1 MKDGLS
7 RLLNSNSI
15 EREIEEE
22 LRLHLDLLT
31 EKYIARGIS
40 RAEAEGFAARRFGN
54 VDQIRDQCLEISMRN
69 SPPVRALKFLLVLVF
84 LIGIFVRIVGT
95 EYHVTRMGTVLIMIG
110 LLGRL
115 LLYVRGLNPS
125 RFFSK
130 PDASSR
136 LILSEHGHV
145 TVAAY
150 DQNGQTP
157 LERLISDKQNRKS
170 QSSRA

>member
-1 MKDGLS
+1 MKDWPP
-7 RLLNSNSI
+7 RLINSTSV
-15 EREIEEE
+15 EREVEEE
-22 LRLHLDLLT
+22 LRFHLDLLT

-40 RAEAEGFAARRFGN
+40 RAEAEGFAASRFGN

-69 SPPVRALKFLLVLVF
+69 SPQARALKSLLVLVF
-84 LIGIFVRIVGT
+84 LIGIFVRIMGT
-95 EYHVTRMGTVLIMIG
+95 EYHVTRMGTVLMMVG

-136 LILSEHGHV
+136 LILSEHGQIS
-145 TVAAY
+145 VAAY
-150 DQNGQTP
+150 DQSGRTP
-157 LERLISDKQNRKS
+157 LERLISDK
-170 QSSRA
+170 

>member
-7 RLLNSNSI
+7 RFLNSNSI

-22 LRLHLDLLT
+22 LRFHLDLLT

-40 RAEAEGFAARRFGN
+40 RAEAEGFAARRLGN

-69 SPPVRALKFLLVLVF
+69 TPQVRALKFLLVLVF
-84 LIGIFVRIVGT
+84 LIGIFVRIMGT
-95 EYHVTRMGTVLIMIG
+95 EYHVTRMGTVLMMIG

-115 LLYVRGLNPS
+115 FLYVRGLNPS

-136 LILSEHGHV
+136 LILSEHGHT

-150 DQNGQTP
+150 DQSGQTP
-157 LERLISDKQNRKS
+157 LERLISDK
-170 QSSRA
+170 

>member
-1 MKDGLS
+1 MKDWLS
-7 RLLNSNSI
+7 KLLNSNST
-15 EREIEEE
+15 ESEVDEE

-31 EKYIARGIS
+31 DKYIERGIS

-69 SPPVRALKFLLVLVF
+69 SLQARALKSLLVLVF
-84 LIGIFVRIVGT
+84 LIGIFVRIMGT
-95 EYHVTRMGTVLIMIG
+95 EYHVTRMGTVLITLG

-136 LILSEHGHV
+136 LILSEHGQRP
-145 TVAAY
+145 VAAY
-150 DQNGQTP
+150 DQSGHTP
-157 LERLISDKQNRKS
+157 LERLISDK
-170 QSSRA
+170 

>member
-1 MKDGLS
+1 MNF
-7 RLLNSNSI
+7 RVNSNLI
-15 EREIEEE
+15 ERQIEEE
-22 LRLHLDLLT
+22 LRFHLDLLT
-31 EKYIARGIS
+31 EKYIAHGIS

-69 SPPVRALKFLLVLVF
+69 SPQVRALKSLLVLVF
-84 LIGIFVRIVGT
+84 LFGIFVRIVGT
-95 EYHVTRMGTVLIMIG
+95 EYHVTRIGTVLMTIG

-136 LILSEHGHV
+136 LILSEHGHM

-150 DQNGQTP
+150 DQSGHTP
-157 LERLISDKQNRKS
+157 LERLLSDK
-170 QSSRA
+170 